1 MPLKQTR
8 RIVVRAKGERAE
20 EIFELRIGETR
31 VGDPVTTTLDYDEYV
46 FEADPSLTGPVSVV
60 FTNDYYD
67 GYAIDRNLWVDHLR
81 ISRQQYREKVFE
93 AVEVYNPAAS
103 AEASTTAREVVS
115 PRPRR
120 ERLVKIESESSVVYS
135 EGAWTSGDGCSPG
148 FKRSER
154 ITCGGTFTFVEIDE
168 NGELQHAGD
177 PYLPETV
184 APGEPPAKHVVK
196 VRARGIVGGERF
208 AVRIGPDILSNVVV
222 TREWRTYRIPVNHL
236 NGGKLVV
243 GFMNDMDDNVHDFN
257 LEVDWVSFD
266 GERYESESPGTY
278 VSASGSCESGYPE
291 SQIMYCNGAWF
302 YTDVDAYSYYAH
314 ID

>member
-81 ISRQQYREKVFE
+81 ISRQQYRGKVFE
-93 AVEVYNPAAS
+93 AVEVDNPAAS
-103 AEASTTAREVVS
+103 AEASTTAREVV
-115 PRPRR
+115 
-120 ERLVKIESESSVVYS
+120 YS
-135 EGAWTSGDGCSPG
+135 EGA
-148 FKRSER
+148 
-154 ITCGGTFTFVEIDE
+154 
-168 NGELQHAGD
+168 
-177 PYLPETV
+177 
-184 APGEPPAKHVVK
+184 
-196 VRARGIVGGERF
+196 
-208 AVRIGPDILSNVVV
+208 
-222 TREWRTYRIPVNHL
+222 WRTYRIPVNHL

-257 LEVDWVSFD
+257 LEVDWVRRT
-266 GERYESESPGTY
+266 GG
-278 VSASGSCESGYPE
+278 SALDC
-291 SQIMYCNGAWF
+291 
-302 YTDVDAYSYYAH
+302 
-314 ID
+314 